1 MKKVLAIILAIIIML
16 PAGVLAQTEYNWQNG
31 EYTLGESGF
40 KLVLPSGMAPVAPY
54 PGELAAAM
62 TKSSTP
68 PECMGIV
75 VISSTADP
83 YTAAKQQYDLVLSVG
98 SDETKPENIYANEKS
113 GNALAEWTATFST
126 NKVTEYAEMGNVN
139 IAGAEMPYILR
150 FTKQKTGG
158 VFQGVGMFMV
168 PGKTQCYPIYVQRL
182 FAMEGKATTE
192 QVEAYREMF
201 LGSLDGMLVPT
212 GAGSVGLEQSQR
224 GDGIPLLDASK
235 YSDQDRTL
243 AQIYNDTV
251 QQIMD
256 DPSGAIGTGSMYEAD
271 ASDGDSVL
279 RSSVLQFSNEY
290 ASRGGKWHCDREN
303 TAETLEY
310 FWDYT
315 VRETENQKAMDMASP
330 TTDMDLVMSGEVK
343 PVELLTQINPSVD
356 AVLFGLQDGQGRWVE
371 DHIYM
376 LVRVMSDDNTLLCLV
391 TDLDT
396 IAAYLASIGRDI
408 AVIKPQVTV
417 DHTADAVEFRHISAS
432 SQEWLCWMEEYNRI
446 VDMMA
451 VNGCL
456 VSGDDQFAFTYAPQ
470 VDATMLHPVVMV
482 LTNETDAAEM
492 SFDAM
497 VKDWSR
503 MFEIV
508 LQHAEDQTILPMDKE
523 LFFRLTE
530 GTASTEPLYY
540 AQGEAEYLVFMVTD
554 SDTQEPLE
562 DHLYALLRV
571 LSPEGTANLSL
582 ITDQEMIIRAVQ
594 QSLGKD
600 NAANRLLM
608 SSTILPQSGS
618 AFYPAQN
625 SSRQWTEQEYQKML
639 DETAEEL
646 LHDVSSD
653 SYFRSAISN
662 VLSMK
667 DNWLHNASKKTYD
680 FLTDPFDFV
689 LNGADEVMG
698 RVTVESMSEDL
709 MVEILREMLS
719 GLESGVERNNTDNL
733 IDGVVVLAES
743 VAMVGGQYED
753 LEPIID
759 FMEHMNDCLDGAH
772 DYLGVAVDLD
782 AEYRQLAEI
791 GYTTARYTMILQSI
805 REACQGE
812 TFIVNACDRVLQNI
826 SDQIE
831 KKESFLKE
839 KEQDFLERAYAKE
852 MIKQG
857 LDELIYELAGEA
869 GAGAFGAVLLGSDIG
884 AFLTNQSAVLSE
896 KEDLLVQLAYVNS
909 KVAALTERSL
919 ETEQAYPMLE
929 LLAAV
934 KRRGLYEA
942 DLYYTAYSNTCNGL
956 WNTIFNQFDIREVKD
971 NILQQRTSIGNRM
984 DQLRREYSLLNR
996 KR

>member
-1 MKKVLAIILAIIIML
+1 MKKVLAFILAIIML
-16 PAGVLAQTEYNWQNG
+16 PSGGLAQTENNWQNG

-40 KLVLPSGMAPVAPY
+40 KLVLPSSMVPVAPY
-54 PGELAAAM
+54 PGELAAAI
-62 TKSSTP
+62 TKSSAP

-75 VISSTADP
+75 VISSTTDP
-83 YTAAKQQYDLVLSVG
+83 YTAAKQSYDLVLSVG
-98 SDETKPENIYANEKS
+98 SDEAKPENIYANEKS
-113 GNALAEWTATFST
+113 GNALAEWTDTFST
-126 NKVTEYAEMGNVN
+126 NKVTEYAEMGSVN
-139 IAGAEMPYILR
+139 IARAEMPYILR
-150 FTKQKTGG
+150 FTKQKTGE
-158 VFQGVGMFMV
+158 VFQGVGMFFV

-182 FAMEGKATTE
+182 FAIAGKATTE

-201 LGSLDGMLVPT
+201 LASLNEVLVPT
-212 GAGSVGLEQSQR
+212 HAGSTGLEQSQR
-224 GDGIPLLDASK
+224 GNGIPLLDVSK
-235 YSDQDRTL
+235 HSDQDRTL

-251 QQIMD
+251 QQIMAN
-256 DPSGAIGTGSMYEAD
+256 PSGGIGTGSIYEAN

-279 RSSVLQFSNEY
+279 RSSILQFSNEY
-290 ASRGGKWHCDREN
+290 ASRGGIWHCDREN

-315 VRETENQKAMDMASP
+315 VRETENQKAMDKASP
-330 TTDMDLVMSGEVK
+330 TTDMELVMNGEVK
-343 PVELLTQINPSVD
+343 PVELLTQINPNVD
-356 AVLFGLQDGQGRWVE
+356 AVLFGLQDEQGRWAE
-371 DHIYM
+371 GNIYM
-376 LVRVMSDDNTLLCLV
+376 LVRVMSVDNTLLCLV
-391 TDLDT
+391 TDQDT

-432 SQEWLCWMEEYNRI
+432 SQEWQCWMEEYNRI
-446 VDMMA
+446 VDMTA

-456 VSGDDQFAFTYAPQ
+456 VNGEDQFAFTYAPQ
-470 VDATMLHPVVMV
+470 DDETMLHPVVMV

-508 LQHAEDQTILPMDKE
+508 LQHAENQTILPMDKE
-523 LFFRLTE
+523 LFFRLTD

-540 AQGEAEYLVFMVTD
+540 AQGEAEYLVFVVTD

-562 DHLYALLRV
+562 DHLYALLRI

-582 ITDQEMIIRAVQ
+582 ITDQNMIIRAVQ
-594 QSLGKD
+594 QSVGEG
-600 NAANRLLM
+600 NGANRLLT

-618 AFYPAQN
+618 TFYPAQH
-625 SSRQWTEQEYQKML
+625 SIRKLTEQEYQKML
-639 DETAEEL
+639 DETAEKL

-667 DNWLHNASKKTYD
+667 DNWIHNASKKTYD
-680 FLTDPFDFV
+680 FMTDPFAYV
-689 LNGADEVMG
+689 VEGLEEISGYT
-698 RVTVESMSEDL
+698 TVESMSEEL

-719 GLESGVERNNTDNL
+719 GLESGVETNATDNV
-733 IDGVVVLAES
+733 IDGVVVLSKS
-743 VAMVGGQYED
+743 VAMIGEQYED
-753 LEPIID
+753 LKPIID
-759 FMEHMNDCLDGAH
+759 FMEDITDLLDSAHDCLSVEG
-772 DYLGVAVDLD
+772 DLN

-812 TFIVNACDRVLQNI
+812 TFIVNACDRLLLEIADRAAQFDADVKDAIDSFLVHEIKKNALEDGI
-826 SDQIE
+826 KSLIE
-831 KKESFLKE
+831 K
-839 KEQDFLERAYAKE
+839 
-852 MIKQG
+852 
-857 LDELIYELAGEA
+857 LAGDA
-869 GAGAFGAVLLGSDIG
+869 GTGAFGAVLLGSDIG
-884 AFLTNQSAVLSE
+884 ALLTNQSAILSE

-909 KVAALTERSL
+909 KVTGLTERSL

-956 WNTIFNQFDIREVKD
+956 WNTIFNHFDIQEVKD
-971 NILQQRTSIGNRM
+971 SILQQRTSIENRM
-984 DQLRREYSLLNR
+984 DQLRREYSLLNGNR
-996 KR
+996 